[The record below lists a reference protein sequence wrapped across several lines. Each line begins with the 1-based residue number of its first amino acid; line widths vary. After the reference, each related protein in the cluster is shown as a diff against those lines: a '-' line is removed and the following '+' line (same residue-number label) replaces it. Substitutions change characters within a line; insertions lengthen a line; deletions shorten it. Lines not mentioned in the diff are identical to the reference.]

1 MFISQGE
8 KSITEL
14 FSPCFYTQIEKNPF
28 WMECVKE
35 KHLKSLCQCIK
46 EEKYFITWHEVFET
60 VEPFL
65 NIFWKDLSLYII
77 LLPFLTVFYRFI

>member
-1 MFISQGE
+1 MRQG
-8 KSITEL
+8 IAL
-14 FSPCFYTQIEKNPF
+14 
-28 WMECVKE
+28 KE
-35 KHLKSLCQCIK
+35 PLSVHK
-46 EEKYFITWHEVFET
+46 EGNYFITWHEVFET